1 MNRIRKVSS
10 IRRELLQKSKEAAL
24 AAVGIFNNPNIQFKA
39 ETYIVLMIIA
49 WTYLLHAYFRSKKIE
64 YRYYEIRGN
73 GRRKF
78 HRTKYGAYKYW
89 ELERCLNDKSS
100 PLDKDTCNNL
110 RFLIGIRH
118 EIEHQMTTKI
128 DDFISAKF
136 QACCLNYHEYRRI
149 LLDDNSM
156 QNHLSFSLQFS
167 AIGPEQKDLLSKTP
181 NLPKN
186 IKSYILKF
194 DKELSDSE
202 YMSPKYAY
210 RILYVPKTANRKGQA
225 DQVIEFLKA
234 DSELAEQV
242 NKKYVLIKEKEREKF
257 LPKKIIEDVQ
267 NEGFGK
273 FNMYEF
279 IKLWKKENAK
289 DPSKNFGTLVAGT
302 WYWYENWKNFTLNYC
317 KEQGSMYLGAKPTK
331 KVK

>member
-1 MNRIRKVSS
+1 
-10 IRRELLQKSKEAAL
+10 
-24 AAVGIFNNPNIQFKA
+24 
-39 ETYIVLMIIA
+39 MIIA

-149 LLDDNSM
+149 LFDDNSM

-186 IKSYILKF
+186 IKSYIL
-194 DKELSDSE
+194 
-202 YMSPKYAY
+202 
-210 RILYVPKTANRKGQA
+210 
-225 DQVIEFLKA
+225 
-234 DSELAEQV
+234 
-242 NKKYVLIKEKEREKF
+242 
-257 LPKKIIEDVQ
+257 
-267 NEGFGK
+267 
-273 FNMYEF
+273 
-279 IKLWKKENAK
+279 
-289 DPSKNFGTLVAGT
+289 
-302 WYWYENWKNFTLNYC
+302 
-317 KEQGSMYLGAKPTK
+317 
-331 KVK
+331 